1 LDLFRAYVIADALS
15 ILRDHVRLETPGED
29 TGLLAALHRT
39 LDEDVFAPED
49 VPAFDRSTMDGF
61 AVLARDTFGASEGLP
76 AYLEVAGEVLMG
88 HSPPGR
94 LETGQAFRIAT
105 GGMLP
110 EGADA
115 VVMVEH
121 TEDLDE
127 RTIGVTRPVAPGE
140 NLIRRGDDLTQGV
153 LLLPRGHR
161 LRPQDVGL
169 LAAAGVT
176 RVRTRKRLR
185 VGIVTTG
192 DEVVPVGQTPGPGQ
206 VRDVN
211 SYTLSGQVHECGA
224 EPVVYGIVR
233 DDFDTLAGV
242 MRRALD
248 ETQAVLISGGSSV
261 GRRDVT
267 VDVVASL
274 GAPGVLFHGLAVRPG
289 KPTIGAAIG
298 EKLVVGLPG
307 HPVSAMV
314 VFALLVRPLLDPGY
328 RAFPVR
334 ARVTRSLTSQA
345 GKEDYVR
352 VRLER
357 DGEGRLTAD
366 PIPGKS
372 GLIATMVRADGLA
385 RIPLE
390 SRGVAAGEEVEVIPF

>member
-1 LDLFRAYVIADALS
+1 MDLFRAYVIADALS
-15 ILRDHVRLETPGED
+15 ILRDHVRLETPAENR
-29 TGLLAALHRT
+29 GLREVLHRT

-49 VPAFDRSTMDGF
+49 VPGFDRATMDGF

-88 HSPPGR
+88 QAPPGH
-94 LETGQAFRIAT
+94 LETGRAFRIAT

-140 NLIRRGDDLTQGV
+140 NLIRRGDDLARGV

-169 LAAAGVT
+169 LAAAGVSG
-176 RVRTRKRLR
+176 VRTRKRLR
-185 VGIVTTG
+185 VGIITTG
-192 DEVVPVGQTPGPGQ
+192 DEVVPVDRTPGPGQ

-211 SYTLSGQVHECGA
+211 SYTLSGQVRECGA
-224 EPVVYGIVR
+224 EPVVYGIVH

-242 MRRALD
+242 MRRALG
-248 ETQAVLISGGSSV
+248 ETEAVLISGGSSV

-314 VFALLVRPLLDPGY
+314 VFALLVRPLLDPGF
-328 RAFPVR
+328 RSFPVR
-334 ARVTRSLTSQA
+334 AGVTRSLTSQA

-352 VRLER
+352 VRLDR
-357 DGEGRLTAD
+357 DVEGRLMAD

-385 RIPLE
+385 RIPLD
-390 SRGVAAGEEVEVIPF
+390 SRGVAAGEEIEVIPF